1 MPALRLFFFLLP
13 FWVSLTAHSG
23 VTADNFPGTTI
34 WYAHV
39 DLEQMRSSPSG
50 KELYQWLNGE
60 VFIEIHEEIGIDIGT
75 ETDRITAFADAD
87 RGAVIIVEGPV
98 SKESRDKVLAI
109 VALEAKLNSL
119 SSGAKS
125 YYKFGD
131 ENDVASGADFE
142 SLQDGGYFSFDVKNK
157 IIVTS
162 TEDQMKALLKSNGK
176 VAGMA
181 SHPNALFV
189 LTADKSLVQA
199 GLRTDE
205 LTDDDDD
212 WDSNILRNTEQVA
225 LLIADRDGLIAI
237 EAQLVASEAG
247 MAESIG
253 GIINGLISLQAF
265 NSELDPEIVS
275 LIQNTKVDVK
285 DSTLSISMVI
295 DPSLIMAILDD

>member
-1 MPALRLFFFLLP
+1 MPALRLFFFLLL

-125 YYKFGD
+125 YYQFGD
-131 ENDVASGADFE
+131 ENDGASILTCNPHLKPTTSQFTVFATPTAKTYR
-142 SLQDGGYFSFDVKNK
+142 S
-157 IIVTS
+157 TS
-162 TEDQMKALLKSNGK
+162 TSPSGVRAARLSSTRRSRSNRR
-176 VAGMA
+176 ATA
-181 SHPNALFV
+181 S
-189 LTADKSLVQA
+189 S
-199 GLRTDE
+199 GR
-205 LTDDDDD
+205 
-212 WDSNILRNTEQVA
+212 
-225 LLIADRDGLIAI
+225 
-237 EAQLVASEAG
+237 
-247 MAESIG
+247 
-253 GIINGLISLQAF
+253 
-265 NSELDPEIVS
+265 
-275 LIQNTKVDVK
+275 
-285 DSTLSISMVI
+285 ST
-295 DPSLIMAILDD
+295 